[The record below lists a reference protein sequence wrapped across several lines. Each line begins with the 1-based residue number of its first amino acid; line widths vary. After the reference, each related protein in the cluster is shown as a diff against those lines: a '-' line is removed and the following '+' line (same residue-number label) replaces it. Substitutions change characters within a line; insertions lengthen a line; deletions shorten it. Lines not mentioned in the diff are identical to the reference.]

1 MLVQLVV
8 NLYLIFL
15 LRTIHFGTIVI
26 LNSYVNKFV
35 TIIAIAF
42 LTIANRGLNIKRIDV
57 DILYLY

>member
-8 NLYLIFL
+8 NLYFIFL

-35 TIIAIAF
+35 TIIAIV
-42 LTIANRGLNIKRIDV
+42 L
-57 DILYLY
+57 